1 MTLSRER
8 LGRLRAQG
16 RDRPLVL
23 ATWQAISDVGGP
35 IVYARGALF
44 LDALRRTLG
53 EDAFWRAVRD
63 YTRAGART
71 GSVDGGDLR
80 RAMERAS
87 GRALGPLFDRWLTGL
102 APEEDTAPS
111 GAGVIPRAGPG
122 RDRRASP

>member
-1 MTLSRER
+1 
-8 LGRLRAQG
+8 LRGQG

-23 ATWQAISDVGGP
+23 TTWKTISDVGGP

-53 EDAFWRAVRD
+53 EDAFWSAVRD

-71 GSVDGGDLR
+71 GSVDSGDLR

-87 GRALGPLFDRWLTGL
+87 GRDLGSLFDRWLSSL
-102 APEEDTAPS
+102 APEEDAAPS
-111 GAGVIPRAGPG
+111 GAHLIPRAGPA